1 MEYRKGYKYQL
12 AELFEIDTP
21 ITPSRSLTNE
31 FIVLLPS
38 GKLTISKGY
47 AWDGPSGPTWDTDN
61 SMTPSLVHDAFAQLM
76 RENSLHQRW
85 RIKTNHFFGEML
97 KERGMVWW
105 RRKLWVNQLDRFGA
119 PSADPRN
126 VTKVLVVD

>member
-85 RIKTNHFFGEML
+85 RIKTNHFFGEM
-97 KERGMVWW
+97 RDSV
-105 RRKLWVNQLDRFGA
+105 
-119 PSADPRN
+119 
-126 VTKVLVVD
+126 